1 MSITIG
7 GLASGI
13 DTDALVV
20 GLVAA
25 ASRPGDLLEAQ
36 QAEIESRQSAY
47 STLSARLATLQ
58 EALQAIDEVDE
69 FRAVAATS
77 TNDDAVGVTAAGD
90 AIVGAFTVQVNA
102 LAAAS
107 LHVSQGFADRD
118 DDALGATGSLV
129 ITVGS
134 AAAVTVTLDGTHSS
148 LDDMVSA
155 INDQVEGVTAYVMDT
170 GDAATPYRL
179 VIAAN
184 STGTANDVVV
194 DTAALTAVSGTGA
207 VPTLSEVTNAADASI
222 EINGVVVTHSDND
235 IEGVIQGVTIHAY
248 ATTATDAQITAG
260 TGSLERVT
268 VTRDEDA
275 MVEAI
280 QAIVT
285 AWNAVT
291 THIATQRSWNPDE
304 SIRGHFIGESVPR
317 QVTQQLQSAVASSYG
332 TGDITA
338 LSQLGISTNQDGEL
352 ELDEDALREA
362 LSANFE
368 NVVSLFTDAA
378 PDGVNAALQAV
389 IDTFIDEDDGT
400 VEGRI
405 ESLGDQI
412 ETMQDRID
420 AFDARMEA
428 YEERL
433 RSQFTQMEIIMSR
446 LDSSMSILEAL
457 AASASSNNN

>member
-13 DTDALVV
+13 DTDALVA

-36 QAEIESRQSAY
+36 QATLESRQSAY
-47 STLSARLATLQ
+47 ATLSSRLTTLQ
-58 EALQAIDEVDE
+58 EALQAIDAVDE
-69 FRAVAATS
+69 FRAVQATS
-77 TNDDAVGVTAAGD
+77 TNDDAVGVTAEGD
-90 AIVGAFTVQVNA
+90 AVVGAFTVQVNA

-118 DDALGATGSLV
+118 DDTLGATGTLV
-129 ITVGS
+129 ITVGA
-134 AAAVTVTLDGTHSS
+134 AAAVTVTLDASHAS
-148 LDDMVSA
+148 LDDIVSA
-155 INDQVEGVTAYVMDT
+155 INDQVAGVTAYIMDT
-170 GDAATPYRL
+170 GDATTPYRL
-179 VIAAN
+179 VIAADA
-184 STGTANDVVV
+184 TGTVNDLVV
-194 DTAALTAVSGTGA
+194 DTSGLTAVPTTGA
-207 VPTLSEVTNAADASI
+207 VPTMVEVTNAADASI
-222 EINGVVVTHSDND
+222 EVNGVVVTHSDND

-280 QAIVT
+280 QSIVT

-291 THIATQRSWNPDE
+291 MHIATQRSWNPDE
-304 SIRGHFIGESVPR
+304 NIRGHFIGESVPR
-317 QVTQQLQSAVASSYG
+317 QVTQQLQSAVATSYG
-332 TGDITA
+332 SGEITA

-352 ELDEDALREA
+352 ELDEDALRDA

-368 NVVSLFTDAA
+368 NVVALFTDAA

-389 IDTFIDEDDGT
+389 IDGFIDEDDGS
-400 VEGRI
+400 VEGRVDG
-405 ESLGDQI
+405 LGDQI
-412 ETMQDRID
+412 ETMQARIA
-420 AFDARMEA
+420 AFNERMEA

-446 LDSSMSILEAL
+446 LDSSMSILEAF